1 MGMGKYVKITGM
13 MGPGNYGVLHK
24 ISGENLFA
32 RIEKD
37 FRDDYDPFT
46 DSHEGWCP
54 FLSGPDENGQHRCV
68 IYSSRPSFCKDFI
81 CCQGRIYDS
90 SGKSRGRIRDEKTLL
105 SDDEGLKEI
114 WMNEVECSDLSGD
127 LLKTKISDVL
137 SAAGYRADFY
147 D

>member
-13 MGPGNYGVLHK
+13 MGPGNYAVVHK

-46 DSHEGWCP
+46 DSHEDWCP
-54 FLSGPDENGQHRCV
+54 FLSEPDEKGQHHCV
-68 IYSSRPSFCKDFI
+68 IYSTRPSFCKDFI

-90 SGKSRGRIRDEKTLL
+90 YGQNSGRIRDEKTLL
-105 SDDEGLKEI
+105 SEDAELKEI
-114 WMNEVECSDLSGD
+114 WKCIESSDHSGD
-127 LLKTKISDVL
+127 LLKAKITEIMTK
-137 SAAGYRADFY
+137 AGYRADFY
-147 D
+147 E